1 MTRVCE
7 TVANSICFIYG
18 PCVRVHDRVAY
29 KPCWRS
35 LHRHV
40 HGQLHALYTAVCTVV
55 YTAVYTGRVHVYTT
69 VYTAVT
75 PPCTRAMYTAVHGR
89 QHGPV
94 HGSVDGPASIAVYT
108 CTRPCTQP
116 YKHKGHV
123 CGSVRA
129 MYMAVTKQ
137 CTGREHAGYTAVYTC
152 ARPCTWPYMY
162 TTRVRGRV
170 RVRPALYAVWSVY
183 VKQLSNRLIVT
194 ANRYNIEIFL
204 YIWRPYCMTWRNVL
218 SFDACSLSILLRISS
233 IAVILSIRDTRDS
246 IVIVVP
252 VSGIAQH

>member
-116 YKHKGHV
+116 YKHKGYV

-129 MYMAVTKQ
+129 MYMAVTKP

-162 TTRVRGRV
+162 TTRIRGRV
-170 RVRPALYAVWSVY
+170 QAVYVYAVWSVY

-194 ANRYNIEIFL
+194 GNRYNIEIFL
-204 YIWRPYCMTWRNVL
+204 YIWRALLHDMTYCFEFWHMLTQYFTAHFQYRGSVEYRN
-218 SFDACSLSILLRISS
+218 
-233 IAVILSIRDTRDS
+233 TRAG
-246 IVIVVP
+246 IVIIAP
-252 VSGIAQH
+252 ISGIAQH